1 MTLEGLHQF
10 AVEHPKFRLSSTRA
24 KIMQNLWIVAGCLC
38 RWQIRADLWIDGSFL
53 TEKIDPDDVDLL
65 IVVEEGFAASAAPEQ
80 LSIMEWLCEDKNQ
93 PAKAAFLFDSYAN
106 YKTFDID
113 PGHQDYL
120 ALDLYWRSQFGIS
133 RRGEEKGM
141 ALISVPGGLHMNAM
155 LEIQDKL
162 RESTAMIARL
172 EKSLA
177 VHQSPSIAASLR
189 SLYKLHGAYEEEFR
203 VAAEVNLIDVVHY
216 RLFEGN
222 GRPTVSL
229 VGKALEN
236 FQSLYTILYAVASG
250 GHRKDT
256 AHITPDVVNN
266 AAFEFAYSYSG
277 SLAFVFTLPNERLL
291 FGETALDEAMKDLFM
306 MAKADGTEAV
316 RDFGRRFGLAPV
328 RATYKWV
335 ASLAASRVGVEIEWR
350 KSESIKQ
357 HVVLQ
362 PAEVEELRN
371 LIDKTSDLDTYQ
383 YEINGTLRGFDPER
397 SFRFEPSDDSGML
410 RGSVADSVELPPRV
424 VMPQTYAAKIRTTTR
439 IRYATEQSEISHE
452 LIGLKL
458 LT

>member
-1 MTLEGLHQF
+1 
-10 AVEHPKFRLSSTRA
+10 
-24 KIMQNLWIVAGCLC
+24 
-38 RWQIRADLWIDGSFL
+38 
-53 TEKIDPDDVDLL
+53 
-65 IVVEEGFAASAAPEQ
+65 
-80 LSIMEWLCEDKNQ
+80 
-93 PAKAAFLFDSYAN
+93 
-106 YKTFDID
+106 
-113 PGHQDYL
+113 
-120 ALDLYWRSQFGIS
+120 
-133 RRGEEKGM
+133 
-141 ALISVPGGLHMNAM
+141 MNAM

-162 RESTAMIARL
+162 RESTAMITRL

-189 SLYKLHGAYEEEFR
+189 SLHKLHTVYEEEFR
-203 VAAEVNLIDVVHY
+203 AAAEVNLVDVVHY

-236 FQSLYTILYAVASG
+236 FQSLYTILYAVTSG

-256 AHITPDVVNN
+256 AHVTPDVVNS

-316 RDFGRRFGLAPV
+316 RDFGRRLGLAPV

-350 KSESIKQ
+350 KSETVKQ
-357 HVVLQ
+357 QVVLQ
-362 PAEVEELRN
+362 PAEVEELKN
-371 LIDKTSDLDTYQ
+371 MIDKTSDLDVSQ
-383 YEINGTLRGFDPER
+383 YEVNGKLHGFDPKH

-410 RGSVADSVELPPRV
+410 RGSVAESVELPSKV
-424 VMPQTYAAKIRTTTR
+424 VMAQPYAAKTRTTTR
-439 IRYATEQSEISHE
+439 VRYATEQSEISHE
-452 LIGLKL
+452 LLGLKPL
-458 LT
+458 AQN